1 MTSLINPCS
10 VESHHAL
17 PAYFAAAV
25 SSTRSPRY
33 RSPATKAQV
42 RRSAFAKWA
51 GDRLENAAKPLSQEP
66 LSEELLGRVLLEGE
80 AMLLQRWQGAQQGDR
95 GQISVVVHARV
106 PLIRHR
112 RLLVCAGR
120 EIATRNCRS
129 NGGVAA
135 GVAA

>member
-17 PAYFAAAV
+17 PMYFAAAV

-51 GDRLENAAKPLSQEP
+51 GERLEKASKPLSQEP
-66 LSEELLGRVLLEGE
+66 LSEELLDRVLLEGE
-80 AMLLQRWQGAQQGDR
+80 AILLQRWQGAQQGGGR
-95 GQISVVVHARV
+95 VQTSVVVHTREGG
-106 PLIRHR
+106 IDRDHR
-112 RLLVCAGR
+112 DQCESACSEYGI
-120 EIATRNCRS
+120 ECQPMTE
-129 NGGVAA
+129 
-135 GVAA
+135 